1 MIKAGVK
8 NDGPKPEG
16 MEKMIEIY
24 NLTKITSI
32 SLSHENSWKVNHS

>member
-24 NLTKITSI
+24 NLTKITSNFP
-32 SLSHENSWKVNHS
+32 LPRKQLEG